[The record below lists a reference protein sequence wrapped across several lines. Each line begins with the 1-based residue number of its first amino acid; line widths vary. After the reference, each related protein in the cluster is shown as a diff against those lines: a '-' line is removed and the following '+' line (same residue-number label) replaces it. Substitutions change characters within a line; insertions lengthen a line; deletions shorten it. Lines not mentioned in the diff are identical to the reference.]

1 MLEDK
6 NTEFKREY
14 VEDIKKTLVAF
25 ANTDGGN
32 LYIGIDD
39 DGNAVEVNNI
49 DGVMLQVSNVI
60 RDAIKPD
67 LAMFCDVTVETVQ
80 DKKVVKIT
88 VNRGTAR
95 PYYLSAKGIRPEGVY
110 VRQGASSVPAS
121 ESAILSMIRETAGDS
136 YEEARSLIQ
145 ELTFNEANIVFEN
158 KQIPFGEAQKRSLGL
173 IGEDGTYTNLALLLS
188 DQCTHTV
195 KIAVFEGEQKTVFK
209 DRREFCGSLL
219 KQLNDAYQFIDQ
231 FNHTHAHTEGLY
243 RVDKRAYPTEA
254 IREALLNA
262 IVHRE
267 YSFSA
272 STLISIF
279 DNRIEFVS
287 IGGLARGIS
296 QSDILLGISIA
307 RNKKLADVFYRLH
320 LIEAYGTGMPKI
332 IEAYREYGLEPHIE
346 ISDNAFKITLPNTNA
361 AVKETKVELTEN
373 EQGVLSVLKEGI
385 KSRPEIQKALGF
397 SQTTTIVAIAAL
409 LDKGLIIKVGNGNKT
424 KYKIVYFLSVLC

>member
-14 VEDIKKTLVAF
+14 AEDIKKTLVAF

-39 DGNAVEVNNI
+39 DGNTIEVNNI
-49 DGVMLQVSNVI
+49 DGVMLQVTNVI
-60 RDAIKPD
+60 RDSIKPD
-67 LAMFCDVTVETVQ
+67 LAMFCEITVETVQ
-80 DKKVVKIT
+80 YKKVVKIT

-95 PYYLSAKGIRPEGVY
+95 PYYLAAKGIRPEGVY

-158 KQIPFGEAQKRSLGL
+158 KQIPFGDAQKRSLGL

-195 KIAVFEGEQKTVFK
+195 KLAVFEGEQKTVFK

-243 RVDKRAYPTEA
+243 RVEKRAYPTEA

-296 QSDILLGISIA
+296 QSDILLGISIS

-332 IEAYREYGLEPHIE
+332 MEAYKEYGVEPHIE

-397 SQTTTIVAIAAL
+397 SQTTAIVTIASL
-409 LDKGLIIKVGNGNKT
+409 LDKGLIVKVGNGNKT
-424 KYKIVYFLSVLC
+424 KYKVV

>member
-1 MLEDK
+1 MFEDK
-6 NTEFKREY
+6 NTEFKREF
-14 VEDIKKTLVAF
+14 VEDVKKTLIAF

-39 DGNAVEVNNI
+39 DGNVVEINNI

-67 LAMFCDVTVETVQ
+67 LAMFCDITVETVQ

-267 YSFSA
+267 YGFSA

-409 LDKGLIIKVGNGNKT
+409 LDKGLIEKVGNGNKT
-424 KYKIVYFLSVLC
+424 KYKMA

>member
-1 MLEDK
+1 MFEDK
-6 NTEFKREY
+6 NIEFKREY
-14 VEDIKKTLVAF
+14 VDDIKKTLIAF

-39 DGNAVEVNNI
+39 AGNANEI
-49 DGVMLQVSNVI
+49 DNTDGAMLQVANVI

-67 LAMFCDVTVETVQ
+67 LTMFCDISLETVQ
-80 DKKVVKIT
+80 NKSVIKIT

-95 PYYLSAKGIRPEGVY
+95 PYYLAAKGIRPEGVY

-121 ESAILSMIRETAGDS
+121 ESMILSMIKETAGDS

-145 ELTFNEANIVFEN
+145 DLTFDESNEIFKMKNVS
-158 KQIPFGEAQKRSLGL
+158 FGDAQKRSLGL

-195 KIAVFEGEQKTVFK
+195 KIAVFEGDQKAIFK
-209 DRREFCGSLL
+209 DRREFSGSLL

-243 RVDKRAYPTEA
+243 RVDKRAYPIEA

-332 IEAYREYGLEPHIE
+332 MGTYKEYGIEPNIE
-346 ISDNAFKITLPNTNA
+346 ISDNAFKITLPNTNTIVA
-361 AVKETKVELTEN
+361 NIKHELTEN
-373 EQGVLSVLKEGI
+373 EQGVLAVLKQGI

-397 SQTTTIVAIAAL
+397 SQTTAIVTISNLI
-409 LDKGLIIKVGNGNKT
+409 DKGLIVKVGNGNKT
-424 KYKIVYFLSVLC
+424 KYKVV

>member
-6 NTEFKREY
+6 NIEFKRDY

-39 DGNAVEVNNI
+39 AGNAVEINNI
-49 DGVMLQVSNVI
+49 DGIMLQVANII

-67 LAMFCDVTVETVQ
+67 LAMFCDITVETVQ
-80 DKKVVKIT
+80 NKKVVKIT

-95 PYYLSAKGIRPEGVY
+95 PYYLAAKGIRPEGVY

-136 YEEARSLIQ
+136 YEEARSLVQ
-145 ELTFNEANIVFEN
+145 ELTFNEADLVFEN
-158 KQIPFGEAQKRSLGL
+158 KQIPFGETQKRSLGL

-188 DQCTHTV
+188 EQCTHTV

-209 DRREFCGSLL
+209 DRREFSGSLL

-332 IEAYREYGLEPHIE
+332 MEAYKEHGLEPNIE
-346 ISDNAFKITLPNTNA
+346 ISDNAFKITLPNTNTT
-361 AVKETKVELTEN
+361 VKEAKLELTEN

-397 SQTTTIVAIAAL
+397 SQTTTIVTIAAL
-409 LDKGLIIKVGNGNKT
+409 LDKGLIVKIGNGNKT
-424 KYKIVYFLSVLC
+424 KYKIV

>member
-1 MLEDK
+1 MIEDK

-14 VEDIKKTLVAF
+14 VEDIKKALIAF
-25 ANTDGGN
+25 ANSDGGVI
-32 LYIGIDD
+32 YIGIDD
-39 DGNAVEVNNI
+39 DGSVIGVN
-49 DGVMLQVSNVI
+49 DVDTAMLQVSNII

-67 LAMFCDVTVETVQ
+67 LTMFCDITAELMKEKQ
-80 DKKVVKIT
+80 IIKIT

-95 PYYLSAKGIRPEGVY
+95 PYYLAAKGIRPEGIY
-110 VRQGASSVPAS
+110 IRQGAASVPAS
-121 ESAILSMIRETAGDS
+121 ESVILSMIRETAGDS
-136 YEEARSLIQ
+136 YEEARSLLQ
-145 ELTFNEANIVFEN
+145 ELTFNEANTVFEM
-158 KQIPFGEAQKRSLGL
+158 KQVSFGEMQKRSLGL
-173 IGEDGTYTNLALLLS
+173 VGEDGTYTNLALLLS

-209 DRREFCGSLL
+209 DRREFGGSLL

-296 QSDILLGISIA
+296 QSDIMLGISIA

-332 IEAYREYGLEPHIE
+332 MEAYKEYGVEPNIE
-346 ISDNAFKITLPNTNA
+346 ISDNAFKITLPNTNMV
-361 AVKETKVELTEN
+361 VKEVKLELTEN

-397 SQTTTIVAIAAL
+397 SQTTTIVTIAAL
-409 LDKGLIIKVGNGNKT
+409 IGKGLIVKVGNGNKT
-424 KYKIVYFLSVLC
+424 KYKVV

>member
-39 DGNAVEVNNI
+39 DGNTVEVNNI

-67 LAMFCDVTVETVQ
+67 LAMFCDITVETVQ
-80 DKKVVKIT
+80 NKKVVKIT

-145 ELTFNEANIVFEN
+145 ELTFNEADFVFEN

-287 IGGLARGIS
+287 IGGLARGIL

-373 EQGVLSVLKEGI
+373 EQGVLSVLKDGI

-424 KYKIVYFLSVLC
+424 KYKMA

>member
-25 ANTDGGN
+25 ANTNGGN

-39 DGNAVEVNNI
+39 DGNAIEINNI

-67 LAMFCDVTVETVQ
+67 LAMFCDITVENVQ
-80 DKKVVKIT
+80 NKKVVKIT

-136 YEEARSLIQ
+136 YEVARSLIQ
-145 ELTFNEANIVFEN
+145 ELTFNEADFVFEN

-188 DQCTHTV
+188 DQCTHTI

-209 DRREFCGSLL
+209 DRREFSGSLL

-296 QSDILLGISIA
+296 RSDILLGISIA

-361 AVKETKVELTEN
+361 AFKEIKVELTEN

-397 SQTTTIVAIAAL
+397 SQTTTIVTIAAL

-424 KYKIVYFLSVLC
+424 KYKMA

>member
-67 LAMFCDVTVETVQ
+67 LAMFCDITVETVQ

-158 KQIPFGEAQKRSLGL
+158 KQIPFGDAQKRSLGL

-195 KIAVFEGEQKTVFK
+195 KIAVFEGEQKTIFK

-424 KYKIVYFLSVLC
+424 KYKMA

>member
-39 DGNAVEVNNI
+39 DGNAVEINNI
-49 DGVMLQVSNVI
+49 DGVMLQVTNVI

-67 LAMFCDVTVETVQ
+67 LAMFCDITVETVQ
-80 DKKVVKIT
+80 NKKVIKIT

-95 PYYLSAKGIRPEGVY
+95 PYYLATKGIRPEGVY

-219 KQLNDAYQFIDQ
+219 KQLNGAYQFIDQ

-267 YSFSA
+267 YGFSA

-332 IEAYREYGLEPHIE
+332 IEAYREYGLDPHIE

-361 AVKETKVELTEN
+361 AFKEIKVELTEN

-397 SQTTTIVAIAAL
+397 SQTTAIVTIAAL
-409 LDKGLIIKVGNGNKT
+409 LDKGLIVKVGNGNKT
-424 KYKIVYFLSVLC
+424 KYKIV

>member
-14 VEDIKKTLVAF
+14 AEDIKKTLVAF

-39 DGNAVEVNNI
+39 DGNTIEVNNI
-49 DGVMLQVSNVI
+49 DGVMLQVTNVI
-60 RDAIKPD
+60 RDSIKPD
-67 LAMFCDVTVETVQ
+67 LAMFCEITVETVQ
-80 DKKVVKIT
+80 YKKVVKIT

-95 PYYLSAKGIRPEGVY
+95 PYYLAAKGIRPEGVY

-136 YEEARSLIQ
+136 YEEARSLVQ
-145 ELTFNEANIVFEN
+145 ELTFNEADSVFEN
-158 KQIPFGEAQKRSLGL
+158 KQIPFGDAQKRSLGL

-195 KIAVFEGEQKTVFK
+195 KLAVFEGEQKTVFK

-243 RVDKRAYPTEA
+243 RVEKRAYPTEA

-296 QSDILLGISIA
+296 QSDILLGISIS

-332 IEAYREYGLEPHIE
+332 MEAYKEYGVEPHIE

-397 SQTTTIVAIAAL
+397 SQTTAIVTIASL
-409 LDKGLIIKVGNGNKT
+409 LDKGLIVKVGNGNKT
-424 KYKIVYFLSVLC
+424 KYKVV

>member
-14 VEDIKKTLVAF
+14 VEDIKKTLIAF

-39 DGNAVEVNNI
+39 DGNAVEINNI
-49 DGVMLQVSNVI
+49 DGVMLQVTNVI

-67 LAMFCDVTVETVQ
+67 LAMFCDITVETVQ
-80 DKKVVKIT
+80 NKKVVKIT

-95 PYYLSAKGIRPEGVY
+95 PYYLAAKGIRPEGVY

-158 KQIPFGEAQKRSLGL
+158 KQIPFGDAQKRSLGL

-188 DQCTHTV
+188 DQCAHTV

-209 DRREFCGSLL
+209 DRREFSGSLL
-219 KQLNDAYQFIDQ
+219 KQLNDSYQFIDQ

-267 YSFSA
+267 YGFSA

-332 IEAYREYGLEPHIE
+332 IEAYREYGLDPHIE

-361 AVKETKVELTEN
+361 AFKEIKVELTEN

-397 SQTTTIVAIAAL
+397 SQTTAIVTIAAL
-409 LDKGLIIKVGNGNKT
+409 LDKGLIVKVGNGNKT
-424 KYKIVYFLSVLC
+424 KYKIV

>member
-67 LAMFCDVTVETVQ
+67 LAMFCDITVETVQ

-158 KQIPFGEAQKRSLGL
+158 KQIPFGDAQKRSLGL

-397 SQTTTIVAIAAL
+397 SQTTAIVTIAAL
-409 LDKGLIIKVGNGNKT
+409 IDKGLIVKVGNGNKT
-424 KYKIVYFLSVLC
+424 KYKIV

>member
-6 NTEFKREY
+6 NTEFKRKY

-67 LAMFCDVTVETVQ
+67 LAMFCDITVETVQ

-95 PYYLSAKGIRPEGVY
+95 PYYLAAKGIRPEGVY

-158 KQIPFGEAQKRSLGL
+158 KQISFGDEQKRSLGL

-296 QSDILLGISIA
+296 RSDILLGISIA

-361 AVKETKVELTEN
+361 AFKEIKVELTEN

-397 SQTTTIVAIAAL
+397 SQTTTIVTIAAL

-424 KYKIVYFLSVLC
+424 KYKMA

>member
-6 NTEFKREY
+6 NIEFKREY

-39 DGNAVEVNNI
+39 AGNAVELNNI

-67 LAMFCDVTVETVQ
+67 LAMFCDITVETVQ

-110 VRQGASSVPAS
+110 VIQGASSVPAS

-158 KQIPFGEAQKRSLGL
+158 KQIPFGDAQKRSLGL

-209 DRREFCGSLL
+209 DRREFSGSLL

-424 KYKIVYFLSVLC
+424 KYKMA

>member
-67 LAMFCDVTVETVQ
+67 LAMFCDITVETVQ

-385 KSRPEIQKALGF
+385 KSRPEIQKVLGF

-424 KYKIVYFLSVLC
+424 KYKLV

>member
-1 MLEDK
+1 MIEDK

-14 VEDIKKTLVAF
+14 VDDIKKALVAF
-25 ANTDGGN
+25 ANTDGGVV
-32 LYIGIDD
+32 YIGIAD
-39 DGNAVEVNNI
+39 DGSVIGVN
-49 DGVMLQVSNVI
+49 DVDAAMLQVSNVI

-67 LAMFCDVTVETVQ
+67 LTMFCDITAEVMQGKEI
-80 DKKVVKIT
+80 VKII

-95 PYYLSAKGIRPEGVY
+95 PYYLAAKGIRPEGVY
-110 VRQGASSVPAS
+110 IRQGAASVPAS

-136 YEEARSLIQ
+136 YEEARSLNQ
-145 ELTFNEANIVFEN
+145 ELTFDEANVVFEN
-158 KQIPFGEAQKRSLGL
+158 KQIAFGESQKRSLGL
-173 IGEDGTYTNLALLLS
+173 IGEDGTYTNLGLLLS
-188 DQCTHTV
+188 DQCAHTV
-195 KIAVFEGEQKTVFK
+195 KIAVFEGEQKTIFK
-209 DRREFCGSLL
+209 DRREFDGSLL

-332 IEAYREYGLEPHIE
+332 MEVYKKYGIDPHIE
-346 ISDNAFKITLPNTNA
+346 ISDNAFKITLPNTNM
-361 AVKETKVELTEN
+361 VVRETKVELTEN

-385 KSRPEIQKALGF
+385 KSRPEIQKAIGF
-397 SQTTTIVAIAAL
+397 SQTTTIVTIAAL
-409 LDKGLIIKVGNGNKT
+409 LDKGLIVKVGNGNKT
-424 KYKIVYFLSVLC
+424 KYKIV

>member
-1 MLEDK
+1 MVEDK
-6 NTEFKREY
+6 KTEFKREY
-14 VEDIKKTLVAF
+14 VEDVKKTLVAF

-32 LYIGIDD
+32 IYIGIDD
-39 DGNAVEVNNI
+39 NGNAVELNNI
-49 DGVMLQVSNVI
+49 DETMLQITNII

-67 LAMFCDVTVETVQ
+67 LTTFCNIGTETHNG
-80 DKKVVKIT
+80 KKIVKVT

-95 PYYLSAKGIRPEGVY
+95 PYYLAVKGIRPEGVY

-121 ESAILSMIRETAGDS
+121 ESTILSMIRETAGDS
-136 YEEARSLIQ
+136 YEEARSIVQ
-145 ELTFNEANIVFEN
+145 ELTFNEADDVFDM
-158 KQIPFGEAQKRSLGL
+158 KRVSFGESQKRSLGL
-173 IGEDGTYTNLALLLS
+173 IGNDGTYTNLALLLS
-188 DQCTHTV
+188 DQCTHTL

-209 DRREFCGSLL
+209 DRREFTGSLL
-219 KQLNDAYQFIDQ
+219 EQLDGAYQFIDQ

-243 RVDKRAYPTEA
+243 RVDKRSYPTEA

-332 IEAYREYGLEPHIE
+332 MEAYKEYGLEPTIE
-346 ISDNAFKITLPNTNA
+346 ISDNAFKITLPNTNVIA
-361 AVKETKVELTEN
+361 REVKHELTEN

-397 SQTTTIVAIAAL
+397 SQTTAIVTIAAL
-409 LDKGLIIKVGNGNKT
+409 IEKGLIVKVGNGNKT
-424 KYKIVYFLSVLC
+424 KYKVV

>member
-39 DGNAVEVNNI
+39 DGNAVEINNI
-49 DGVMLQVSNVI
+49 DGVILPVVNVI

-67 LAMFCDVTVETVQ
+67 LSMFCDITVENVQ
-80 DKKVVKIT
+80 SKKVVKIT

-95 PYYLSAKGIRPEGVY
+95 PYYLAAKGIRPEGVY

-145 ELTFNEANIVFEN
+145 ELTFNEANFVFEN

-195 KIAVFEGEQKTVFK
+195 KIAVFGGEQKTVFK
-209 DRREFCGSLL
+209 DRREFSGSLL

-424 KYKIVYFLSVLC
+424 KYKMA

>member
-14 VEDIKKTLVAF
+14 VEDIKKMLVAF

-39 DGNAVEVNNI
+39 DGNAVEINNI
-49 DGVMLQVSNVI
+49 DGVMLQVTNVI

-67 LAMFCDVTVETVQ
+67 LAMFCDITVETVQ
-80 DKKVVKIT
+80 NKKVVKIT

-145 ELTFNEANIVFEN
+145 ELTFNEADFVFEN
-158 KQIPFGEAQKRSLGL
+158 KQISFGEAQKRSLGL

-279 DNRIEFVS
+279 VN
-287 IGGLARGIS
+287 
-296 QSDILLGISIA
+296 
-307 RNKKLADVFYRLH
+307 
-320 LIEAYGTGMPKI
+320 
-332 IEAYREYGLEPHIE
+332 
-346 ISDNAFKITLPNTNA
+346 
-361 AVKETKVELTEN
+361 
-373 EQGVLSVLKEGI
+373 
-385 KSRPEIQKALGF
+385 
-397 SQTTTIVAIAAL
+397 
-409 LDKGLIIKVGNGNKT
+409 
-424 KYKIVYFLSVLC
+424 

>member
-188 DQCTHTV
+188 EQCTHTV

-424 KYKIVYFLSVLC
+424 KYKMA

>member
-39 DGNAVEVNNI
+39 AGNAVEINNI
-49 DGVMLQVSNVI
+49 DGVMLQVANVI

-67 LAMFCDVTVETVQ
+67 LAMFCDITVETVQ
-80 DKKVVKIT
+80 NKKVVKIT

-95 PYYLSAKGIRPEGVY
+95 PYYLAAKGIRPEGVY

-145 ELTFNEANIVFEN
+145 ELTFDEANLVFGN

-195 KIAVFEGEQKTVFK
+195 KIAVFEGEQKMVFK
-209 DRREFCGSLL
+209 DRREFSGSLL

-332 IEAYREYGLEPHIE
+332 MEAYKEYGIEPHIE
-346 ISDNAFKITLPNTNA
+346 ISDNAFKITLPNTN
-361 AVKETKVELTEN
+361 VSIKETKVELTEN

-397 SQTTTIVAIAAL
+397 SQTTTIVTIAAL
-409 LDKGLIIKVGNGNKT
+409 LDKGMIVKVGNGNKT
-424 KYKIVYFLSVLC
+424 KYKIV

>member
-67 LAMFCDVTVETVQ
+67 LAMFCDITVETVQ

-145 ELTFNEANIVFEN
+145 ELTFNEADFVFEN
-158 KQIPFGEAQKRSLGL
+158 LQIPFGEAQKRSLGL

-424 KYKIVYFLSVLC
+424 KYKMA

>member
-1 MLEDK
+1 MLKDK

-67 LAMFCDVTVETVQ
+67 LAMFCDITVETVQ

-145 ELTFNEANIVFEN
+145 ELTFNEADFVFEN

-320 LIEAYGTGMPKI
+320 LIEAHGTGMPKI

-424 KYKIVYFLSVLC
+424 KYKMA

>member
-39 DGNAVEVNNI
+39 DGNTVEVNNI

-67 LAMFCDVTVETVQ
+67 LSMFCDITVETVQ

-121 ESAILSMIRETAGDS
+121 ESAILYMIRETAGDS

-158 KQIPFGEAQKRSLGL
+158 KQIPFGDAQKRSLGL
-173 IGEDGTYTNLALLLS
+173 IGKDGTYTNLALLLS

-219 KQLNDAYQFIDQ
+219 KQLNDSYQFIDQ

-332 IEAYREYGLEPHIE
+332 MEAYKEYGIEPHIE
-346 ISDNAFKITLPNTNA
+346 ISDNAFKITLPNANVVA
-361 AVKETKVELTEN
+361 KEIKVELTEN

-385 KSRPEIQKALGF
+385 KSRPDIQKALGF
-397 SQTTTIVAIAAL
+397 SQTTTIVTIAAL
-409 LDKGLIIKVGNGNKT
+409 LDKGLIAKVGNGNKT
-424 KYKIVYFLSVLC
+424 KYKIV

>member
-39 DGNAVEVNNI
+39 DGTAVEINNI
-49 DGVMLQVSNVI
+49 DGVMLQVANVI

-67 LAMFCDVTVETVQ
+67 LAMFCDITVETVQ
-80 DKKVVKIT
+80 YKKVVKIT

-95 PYYLSAKGIRPEGVY
+95 PYYLAAKGIRPEGVY

-145 ELTFNEANIVFEN
+145 ELTFNAANIVFEN
-158 KQIPFGEAQKRSLGL
+158 KQIPFGDAQKRSLGL

-209 DRREFCGSLL
+209 DRREFSGSLL

-332 IEAYREYGLEPHIE
+332 IEAYREFGLEPHIE

-397 SQTTTIVAIAAL
+397 SQTTAIVTIAAL
-409 LDKGLIIKVGNGNKT
+409 IDKGLIVKVGNGNKT
-424 KYKIVYFLSVLC
+424 KYKIV

>member
-1 MLEDK
+1 MVEDK
-6 NTEFKREY
+6 KTEFKREY
-14 VEDIKKTLVAF
+14 IEDIKKTLVAF

-32 LYIGIDD
+32 IYVGIDD
-39 DGNAVEVNNI
+39 NGNSVELINI
-49 DGVMLQVSNVI
+49 DETMLQITNVI

-67 LAMFCDVTVETVQ
+67 LTTFCNISTETHNG
-80 DKKVVKIT
+80 KKIVKVT

-95 PYYLSAKGIRPEGVY
+95 PYYLAVKGIRPEGVY
-110 VRQGASSVPAS
+110 VRHGASSVPAS
-121 ESAILSMIRETAGDS
+121 ESTILSMIRETAGDS
-136 YEEARSLIQ
+136 YEEARSIVQ
-145 ELTFNEANIVFEN
+145 ELTFNEADDVFDM
-158 KQIPFGEAQKRSLGL
+158 KRVSFGESQKRSLGL

-209 DRREFCGSLL
+209 DRREFTGSLL
-219 KQLNDAYQFIDQ
+219 EQLDGAYQFIDQ

-243 RVDKRAYPTEA
+243 RVDKRSYPTEA

-332 IEAYREYGLEPHIE
+332 IEAYKEYGLEPTIE
-346 ISDNAFKITLPNTNA
+346 ISDNAFKITLPNTNVI
-361 AVKETKVELTEN
+361 VKKVKPELTEN

-397 SQTTTIVAIAAL
+397 SQTTAIVTIAAL
-409 LDKGLIIKVGNGNKT
+409 IEKGLIVKVGNGNKT
-424 KYKIVYFLSVLC
+424 KYKVV

>member
-39 DGNAVEVNNI
+39 DRNVVEINNI

-67 LAMFCDVTVETVQ
+67 LTMFCNISVEPLQ

-95 PYYLSAKGIRPEGVY
+95 PYYLAAKGIRPEGVY
-110 VRQGASSVPAS
+110 VRQGSSSVPAS

-231 FNHTHAHTEGLY
+231 FNHTHAHMEGLY
-243 RVDKRAYPTEA
+243 RVDKRSYSTEA

-267 YSFSA
+267 YGFSA

-307 RNKKLADVFYRLH
+307 RNKKLADVFYSLH

-346 ISDNAFKITLPNTNA
+346 ISDNAFKITLPNTNV
-361 AVKETKVELTEN
+361 AVKETKAELTEN

-385 KSRPEIQKALGF
+385 KSRPEIQKTLGF
-397 SQTTTIVAIAAL
+397 SQTTTIVTISAL
-409 LDKGLIIKVGNGNKT
+409 IDKGLIIKVGNGNKT
-424 KYKIVYFLSVLC
+424 KYKVV

>member
-1 MLEDK
+1 MIEDK

-14 VEDIKKTLVAF
+14 VDDIKKALVAF

-39 DGNAVEVNNI
+39 DGNAVEINNI
-49 DGVMLQVSNVI
+49 DGVMLQVTNVI

-67 LAMFCDVTVETVQ
+67 LAMFCDITVETVQ
-80 DKKVVKIT
+80 NKKIIKIT

-95 PYYLSAKGIRPEGVY
+95 PYYLAAKGIRPEGVY
-110 VRQGASSVPAS
+110 IRQAAASVPAS

-219 KQLNDAYQFIDQ
+219 KQLNGAYQFIDQ

-267 YSFSA
+267 YGFSA

-332 IEAYREYGLEPHIE
+332 IEAYREYGLDPHIE
-346 ISDNAFKITLPNTNA
+346 ISDNAFKITLPNTNVT
-361 AVKETKVELTEN
+361 VKETKVELTEN

-397 SQTTTIVAIAAL
+397 SQTTTIVTIAAL
-409 LDKGLIIKVGNGNKT
+409 IDKGLIVKVGNGNKT
-424 KYKIVYFLSVLC
+424 KYKLV

>member
-60 RDAIKPD
+60 RDAINPD
-67 LAMFCDVTVETVQ
+67 LAMFCDIIVETVQ
-80 DKKVVKIT
+80 NKKVIKIT

-95 PYYLSAKGIRPEGVY
+95 PYYLAAKGIRPEGVY

-145 ELTFNEANIVFEN
+145 ELTFDEADFVFEN
-158 KQIPFGEAQKRSLGL
+158 KQIPFGDAQKRSLGL

-346 ISDNAFKITLPNTNA
+346 ISDNAFKITLPNTNT

-397 SQTTTIVAIAAL
+397 SQTTTIVTIAAL
-409 LDKGLIIKVGNGNKT
+409 IDKGLIVKVGNGNKT
-424 KYKIVYFLSVLC
+424 KYKLV

>member
-1 MLEDK
+1 MFEDR

-32 LYIGIDD
+32 LYIGIND

-67 LAMFCDVTVETVQ
+67 LAMFCDITVENVQ
-80 DKKVVKIT
+80 NKKVVKIT

-136 YEEARSLIQ
+136 YEVARSLIQ
-145 ELTFNEANIVFEN
+145 ELTFNEADFVFEN

-209 DRREFCGSLL
+209 DRREFSGSLL

-296 QSDILLGISIA
+296 RSDILLGISIA

-361 AVKETKVELTEN
+361 TVKETKVELTEN
-373 EQGVLSVLKEGI
+373 EQGVLSVLKEEI

-397 SQTTTIVAIAAL
+397 SQTTTIVTIAAL

-424 KYKIVYFLSVLC
+424 KYKMA

>member
-67 LAMFCDVTVETVQ
+67 LAMFCDITAETVQ

-121 ESAILSMIRETAGDS
+121 ESAILSMIRETAGDN

-145 ELTFNEANIVFEN
+145 ELTFNEANFVFEN

-424 KYKIVYFLSVLC
+424 KYKMA

>member
-67 LAMFCDVTVETVQ
+67 LAMFCDITVETVQ
-80 DKKVVKIT
+80 DKKIVKIT

-95 PYYLSAKGIRPEGVY
+95 PYYLAAKGIRPEGVY

-136 YEEARSLIQ
+136 YEEARSLLQ
-145 ELTFNEANIVFEN
+145 ELTFHEADFVFEN

-272 STLISIF
+272 STLIGIF

-296 QSDILLGISIA
+296 QNDILLGISIT
-307 RNKKLADVFYRLH
+307 RNKKLADIFYRLH

-332 IEAYREYGLEPHIE
+332 MESYKECEFEPTIE
-346 ISDNAFKITLPNTNA
+346 ISDNAFKITLPNTNNTA
-361 AVKETKVELTEN
+361 KPPKLALTEN
-373 EQGVLSVLKEGI
+373 EQGVLLVLKEGV
-385 KSRPEIQKALGF
+385 KSRSEIQKALGF
-397 SQTTTIVAIAAL
+397 SQTTAIVTIASL
-409 LDKGLIIKVGNGNKT
+409 LDKDLITKVGNGNKT
-424 KYKIVYFLSVLC
+424 KYQIRKA

>member
-14 VEDIKKTLVAF
+14 VEGIKKTLVAF

-39 DGNAVEVNNI
+39 AGNAVEINNI
-49 DGVMLQVSNVI
+49 DGVMLQVSNLI

-67 LAMFCDVTVETVQ
+67 LAMFCDITVETVQ
-80 DKKVVKIT
+80 GRKVVKIT

-95 PYYLSAKGIRPEGVY
+95 PYYLAAKGIRPEGVY

-145 ELTFNEANIVFEN
+145 ELTFDEANLVFGN
-158 KQIPFGEAQKRSLGL
+158 KQIPFGETQKRSLGL
-173 IGEDGTYTNLALLLS
+173 VGEDGTYTNLALLLS

-209 DRREFCGSLL
+209 DRREFSGSLL

-243 RVDKRAYPTEA
+243 RVDRRAYPTEA

-267 YSFSA
+267 YSFST

-332 IEAYREYGLEPHIE
+332 MEAYREYGIEPHIE
-346 ISDNAFKITLPNTNA
+346 ISDNAFKITLPNTNTI
-361 AVKETKVELTEN
+361 VNETKQELTEN

-397 SQTTTIVAIAAL
+397 SQTTTIVTLAAL
-409 LDKGLIIKVGNGNKT
+409 LDKGLIVKVGNGNKT
-424 KYKIVYFLSVLC
+424 KYKIV

>member
-14 VEDIKKTLVAF
+14 VEGIKKTLVAF

-39 DGNAVEVNNI
+39 AGNAVEINNI
-49 DGVMLQVSNVI
+49 DGVMLQVSNLI

-67 LAMFCDVTVETVQ
+67 LAMFCDITVETVQ
-80 DKKVVKIT
+80 GRKVVKIT

-95 PYYLSAKGIRPEGVY
+95 PYYLAAKGIRPEGVY

-145 ELTFNEANIVFEN
+145 ELTFDEANLVFGN
-158 KQIPFGEAQKRSLGL
+158 KQIPFGETQKRSLGL
-173 IGEDGTYTNLALLLS
+173 VGEDGTYTNLALLLS

-209 DRREFCGSLL
+209 DRREFSGSLL

-243 RVDKRAYPTEA
+243 RVDRRAYPTEA

-332 IEAYREYGLEPHIE
+332 MEAYREYGIEPHIE
-346 ISDNAFKITLPNTNA
+346 ISDNAFKITLPNTNTI
-361 AVKETKVELTEN
+361 VNETKQELTEN

-397 SQTTTIVAIAAL
+397 SQTTTIVTLAAL
-409 LDKGLIIKVGNGNKT
+409 LDKGLIVKVGNGNKT
-424 KYKIVYFLSVLC
+424 KYKIV

>member
-6 NTEFKREY
+6 NIEFKREY

-25 ANTDGGN
+25 ANTDGGS

-39 DGNAVEVNNI
+39 DGNAVEINNI

-67 LAMFCDVTVETVQ
+67 LAMFCDITVETVQ

-95 PYYLSAKGIRPEGVY
+95 PYYLAAKGIRPEGVY

-145 ELTFNEANIVFEN
+145 ELTFNEADFVFEN

-243 RVDKRAYPTEA
+243 RVDKKAYPTEA

-397 SQTTTIVAIAAL
+397 SQTTTIVTIAAL

-424 KYKIVYFLSVLC
+424 KYKMA

>member
-49 DGVMLQVSNVI
+49 DGVMLQVANVI

-67 LAMFCDVTVETVQ
+67 LAMFCDITVETVQ

-145 ELTFNEANIVFEN
+145 ELTFNEADFVFEN
-158 KQIPFGEAQKRSLGL
+158 KQIPFGEAHKRSLGL

-188 DQCTHTV
+188 EQCTHTV

-373 EQGVLSVLKEGI
+373 EQGVLSVLKDGI

-424 KYKIVYFLSVLC
+424 KYKMA